1 MPIFKP
7 NQKTYAMDPMDVPL
21 ASVAQGEAFT
31 LFTENALD
39 AEEGYFNPLTGPI
52 SVEGAKA
59 GDTLAVDILEIRPH
73 DGTAISRIH
82 NGVGAL
88 SPTEDTPLLGAP
100 PMERVY
106 HYVQQGQDFVCRE
119 NQRLRFAYRPFLGT
133 LGTAPRYE
141 RISSVVPGPHGGNL
155 DVKDVCPGRTVYLP
169 VYTDGAKLYAGDAHA
184 CQGDGEFCGTALEM
198 AAEVTLRC
206 RVLPK
211 KRIEGPRIGNPNA
224 SDDGGRRQALGKRGP
239 HGVPR
244 AHRLDGS
251 RFRLGCFGC
260 ISGNYPGWADVSGAA
275 GKPPVYHGGRVA
287 KIADIGRKRKIEY
300 MENAQRPLRGPFFD
314 CCSGAFFAAAARQM
328 GKKQKI

>member
-7 NQKTYAMDPMDVPL
+7 NQKTYAMDPMDAPL

-52 SVEGAKA
+52 FVEGAKA

-106 HYVQQGQDFVCRE
+106 HYVQQGQDFVCQE
-119 NQRLRFAYRPFLGT
+119 NERLRFAYQPFLGT

-141 RISSVVPGPHGGNL
+141 RISSVVPGPHGGNM
-155 DVKDVCPGRTVYLP
+155 DVKDVCPGHTVYLP
-169 VYTDGAKLYAGDAHA
+169 VYTDGGKLYVGDAHA

-211 KRIEGPRIGNPNA
+211 KRIEGPRIETPTH
-224 SDDGGRRQALGKRGP
+224 LIT
-239 HGVPR
+239 V
-244 AHRLDGS
+244 
-251 RFRLGCFGC
+251 
-260 ISGNYPGWADVSGAA
+260 
-275 GKPPVYHGGRVA
+275 
-287 KIADIGRKRKIEY
+287 
-300 MENAQRPLRGPFFD
+300 
-314 CCSGAFFAAAARQM
+314 AAAKPLESAPVWLTERLSIGWQPISAGMLWMHIRQLPRP
-328 GKKQKI
+328 GRCTWGSW